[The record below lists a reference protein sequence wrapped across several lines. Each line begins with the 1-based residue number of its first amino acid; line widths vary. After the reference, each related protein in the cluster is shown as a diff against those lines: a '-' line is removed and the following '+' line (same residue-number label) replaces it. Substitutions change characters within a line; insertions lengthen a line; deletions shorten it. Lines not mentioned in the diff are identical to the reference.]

1 MQILFASD
9 FHIGLTRT
17 ANHTSESSQRREQAS
32 REMLRQVLATP
43 HDLAVC
49 GGDFFDRF
57 SNPETTIIEAMA
69 FASEFDY
76 ILAGNHDSSQRADTK
91 SSLDVI
97 DNSLANCVVVKE
109 PQQQMAHPPA
119 NFQYP
124 HHCCHVWFVP
134 HCLSQELFLA
144 ALTDI
149 EAAAALD
156 RNSGAP
162 SILVTHC
169 SYDLSFELS
178 TSALNL
184 SRERA
189 EQLLTAFDYV
199 LLGHEHVAREDF
211 AGRLQVIGSHFPTAF
226 DNLTDKRHLIF
237 DTVTKRMDS
246 VCHWRAGEHVYVGP
260 GCDAPPG
267 LQYYDLS
274 DNGDPKLPVHLFKAG
289 ALGVRV
295 PSSAAQPTFAHQD
308 LPRLDLAAQI
318 RGELAEKPELLA
330 LFDEL
335 MEGV

>member
-1 MQILFASD
+1 MKILFASD

-17 ANHTSESSQRREQAS
+17 ANHTAESSQRRERAS

-43 HDLAVC
+43 HDLSVC
-49 GGDFFDRF
+49 GGDFFDKF
-57 SNPETTIIEAMA
+57 SNPETTIIEAMEYA
-69 FASEFDY
+69 DKFDA
-76 ILAGNHDSSQRADTK
+76 ILAGNHDHSQRADTK

-97 DNSLANCVVVKE
+97 ASANLERGAVTSAPFFGK
-109 PQQQMAHPPA
+109 
-119 NFQYP
+119 NLYL
-124 HHCCHVWFVP
+124 VP
-134 HCLSQELFLA
+134 HCLSQELFM
-144 ALTDI
+144 
-149 EAAAALD
+149 AALD
-156 RNSGAP
+156 DAQQRAARAEPNVP
-162 SILVTHC
+162 RLLVTHC

-184 SRERA
+184 TRERA
-189 EQLLTAFDYV
+189 EHLLRDFDYV

-211 AGRLQVIGSHFPTAF
+211 DGRLQVIGSHFPTAF
-226 DNLTDKRHLIF
+226 DNLTDKRHLVY
-237 DTVTKRMDS
+237 DTEARRMAS

-260 GCDAPPG
+260 GCDAPTG
-267 LQYYDLS
+267 MQYYDLT
-274 DNGDPKLPVHLFKAG
+274 DNSDPKLPVHLFKAG

-295 PSSAAQPTFAHQD
+295 PSSAAQQTFVHQD

>member
-1 MQILFASD
+1 MKILFASD
-9 FHIGLTRT
+9 FHIGLNRT
-17 ANHTSESSQRREQAS
+17 ANHTAESSQRREQAS
-32 REMLRQVLATP
+32 RETLRDVLRTP

-57 SNPETTIIEAMA
+57 SNPETTIIEAMEYA
-69 FASEFDY
+69 DQFDA
-76 ILAGNHDSSQRADTK
+76 ILAGNHDHSQRADTK

-97 DNSLANCVVVKE
+97 ASANLERGAVTSE
-109 PQQQMAHPPA
+109 PFFGK
-119 NFQYP
+119 NLYL
-124 HHCCHVWFVP
+124 VP
-134 HCLSQELFLA
+134 HCLSQELFM
-144 ALTDI
+144 
-149 EAAAALD
+149 AALD
-156 RNSGAP
+156 DAQQRAARAELNVP
-162 SILVTHC
+162 RILVTHC

-211 AGRLQVIGSHFPTAF
+211 DGRLQVIGSHFPTSF
-226 DNLTDKRHLIF
+226 SDLSDKRHLIF
-237 DTVTKRMDS
+237 DTITKRMDS
-246 VCHWRAGEHVYVGP
+246 VCHWRASEHVYVGP

-274 DNGDPKLPVHLFKAG
+274 DNSDPKLPVHLFKAG

-295 PSSAAQPTFAHQD
+295 PSSAAQPTFVHQD

-335 MEGV
+335 MEGE

>member
-1 MQILFASD
+1 MKILFASD

-17 ANHTSESSQRREQAS
+17 ANHTAESSQRREVAS

-49 GGDFFDRF
+49 GGDYFDRF

-69 FASEFDY
+69 FAHEFDY

-97 DNSLANCVVVKE
+97 DNSLAQCIVVRQ
-109 PQQQMAHPPA
+109 PLINLA
-119 NFQYP
+119 NHSDFDSP
-124 HHCCHVWFVP
+124 DTARLFFVP
-134 HCLSQELFLA
+134 HCLSQESFLA
-144 ALTDI
+144 ELELAQQQAEQAGSVLP
-149 EAAAALD
+149 
-156 RNSGAP
+156 R
-162 SILVTHC
+162 ILVTHC
-169 SYDLSFELS
+169 SYDLSFDLS
-178 TSALNL
+178 TSSLNL
-184 SRERA
+184 TRERA
-189 EQLLTAFDYV
+189 AELLTIFDYV

-211 AGRLQVIGSHFPTAF
+211 DGRLQVIGSHFPTSF
-226 DNLTDKRHLIF
+226 SDLSDKRHLIF
-237 DTVTKRMDS
+237 DTDTGSMTSAV
-246 VCHWRAGEHVYVGP
+246 HWLASEHVYMGP

-274 DNGDPKLPVHLFKAG
+274 DNSAPKLPVHLFKAG

-295 PSSAAQPTFAHQD
+295 PSSAVQHTFSHQD

-330 LFDEL
+330 IFDEL
-335 MEGV
+335 MANR

>member
-1 MQILFASD
+1 MKILFASD

-17 ANHTSESSQRREQAS
+17 ANHTAESSQRREQAS

-69 FASEFDY
+69 FANEFHY
-76 ILAGNHDSSQRADTK
+76 ILAGNHDSSQRDDTK
-91 SSLDVI
+91 SSLDVV
-97 DNSLANCVVVKE
+97 DHALMNCEVVKE
-109 PQQQMAHPPA
+109 PLQAGML
-119 NFQYP
+119 
-124 HHCCHVWFVP
+124 WFVP
-134 HCLSQELFLA
+134 HCLSQGQFLA
-144 ALTDI
+144 T
-149 EAAAALD
+149 LD
-156 RNSGAP
+156 KVQQQAEQELSP
-162 SILVTHC
+162 LPKLLVTHC

-178 TSALNL
+178 TSSLNL
-184 SRERA
+184 TRERA
-189 EQLLTAFDYV
+189 EQLLTTFDYV

-211 AGRLQVIGSHFPTAF
+211 EGRLQVIGSHFPTAF

-237 DTVTKRMDS
+237 DTVAKRMDS
-246 VCHWRAGEHVYVGP
+246 VVHWRASEHVYVGP

-267 LQYYDLS
+267 LQYYDLTDS
-274 DNGDPKLPVHLFKAG
+274 DDPKLPVQLFKAG

-295 PSSAAQPTFAHQD
+295 PGSAAQQTFVHQD

-318 RGELAEKPELLA
+318 RGELAGKPELLA

-335 MEGV
+335 LEDR

>member
-1 MQILFASD
+1 MKILFASD

-17 ANHTSESSQRREQAS
+17 ANHTAESSQRREQAS

-69 FASEFDY
+69 FAHEFDY

-97 DNSLANCVVVKE
+97 DNSLANCIVVKE
-109 PQQQMAHPPA
+109 SLV
-119 NFQYP
+119 
-124 HHCCHVWFVP
+124 HVVSASPFTPVAARIWLVP
-134 HCLSQELFLA
+134 HCLSQELFM
-144 ALTDI
+144 
-149 EAAAALD
+149 AALD
-156 RNSGAP
+156 EVQQQAEQELSP
-162 SILVTHC
+162 LPKLLMTHC

-211 AGRLQVIGSHFPTAF
+211 DGRLMVIGSHFPTSF
-226 DNLTDKRHLIF
+226 SDLTDKRHLVY
-237 DTVTKRMDS
+237 DTEARRMDS

-295 PSSAAQPTFAHQD
+295 PSSAAQPTFVHQD

-318 RGELAEKPELLA
+318 RWELAEKPELLA

-335 MEGV
+335 VADS

>member
-1 MQILFASD
+1 MKILFASD

-17 ANHTSESSQRREQAS
+17 ANHTSESSQRREHAS
-32 REMLRQVLATP
+32 REVLRQVLATP

-57 SNPETTIIEAMA
+57 SNPETTIIEAMEYA
-69 FASEFDY
+69 DQFDA
-76 ILAGNHDSSQRADTK
+76 ILAGNHDHSQRADTK

-97 DNSLANCVVVKE
+97 ASANLERGAVTSE
-109 PQQQMAHPPA
+109 PFFGK
-119 NFQYP
+119 NLYL
-124 HHCCHVWFVP
+124 VP
-134 HCLSQELFLA
+134 HCLSQELFM
-144 ALTDI
+144 
-149 EAAAALD
+149 AALD
-156 RNSGAP
+156 DAQQRAARAELNVP
-162 SILVTHC
+162 RILVTHC

-184 SRERA
+184 TRERA

-199 LLGHEHVAREDF
+199 LLGHEHVAQEDF
-211 AGRLQVIGSHFPTAF
+211 AGRLIVIGSHFPTAF
-226 DNLTDKRHLIF
+226 DNLTDKRHLVY
-237 DTVTKRMDS
+237 DTEARRMDS

-260 GCDAPPG
+260 SCDAPPG
-267 LQYYDLS
+267 LQYYDLADS
-274 DNGDPKLPVHLFKAG
+274 SDPKLPVHLFKAG

-295 PSSAAQPTFAHQD
+295 PSSAAQQTFVHQD

-335 MEGV
+335 VADN

>member
-17 ANHTSESSQRREQAS
+17 ANHTSESSQRREAAS

-49 GGDFFDRF
+49 GGDFFDKF
-57 SNPETTIIEAMA
+57 SNPETTIIDAMEYA
-69 FASEFDY
+69 DQFDV
-76 ILAGNHDSSQRADTK
+76 ILSGNHDHSQRADTK

-97 DNSLANCVVVKE
+97 ASANLERGAVTSE
-109 PQQQMAHPPA
+109 PFFGK
-119 NFQYP
+119 NLYL
-124 HHCCHVWFVP
+124 VP
-134 HCLSQELFLA
+134 HCLSQELFM
-144 ALTDI
+144 
-149 EAAAALD
+149 AALD
-156 RNSGAP
+156 DAQQRAARAEHNVP
-162 SILVTHC
+162 RILVTHC

-178 TSALNL
+178 TSSLNL
-184 SRERA
+184 TRERA

-211 AGRLQVIGSHFPTAF
+211 DGRLQVIGSHFPTSF
-226 DNLTDKRHLIF
+226 SDLTDKRHLIF
-237 DTVTKRMDS
+237 DTDTNRMDS
-246 VCHWRAGEHVYVGP
+246 VVHWRAGEHVYVGP
-260 GCDAPPG
+260 GCDAQPG
-267 LQYYDLS
+267 MQYYDLS
-274 DNGDPKLPVHLFKAG
+274 DNSDPKLPVHLFKAG

-295 PSSAAQPTFAHQD
+295 PSSATQQTFVHQD

-335 MEGV
+335 LEGR

>member
-17 ANHTSESSQRREQAS
+17 ANHTAESSQRREQAS

-69 FASEFDY
+69 FAHEFDY
-76 ILAGNHDSSQRADTK
+76 ILAGNHDSSQRSDTK

-97 DNSLANCVVVKE
+97 DNSLADCAIVNDPLVHAISLSGFAPV
-109 PQQQMAHPPA
+109 AA
-119 NFQYP
+119 RI
-124 HHCCHVWFVP
+124 WFVP
-134 HCLSQELFLA
+134 HFLSQGLFL
-144 ALTDI
+144 D
-149 EAAAALD
+149 ALD
-156 RNSGAP
+156 QSLDQAHQASPHVPR
-162 SILVTHC
+162 ILVTHC

-178 TSALNL
+178 TSSLNL
-184 SRERA
+184 SRELA
-189 EQLLTAFDYV
+189 ERLLTVFDYV

-211 AGRLQVIGSHFPTAF
+211 DGRLQVIGSHFPTSF
-226 DNLTDKRHLIF
+226 SDLTDKRHLVY
-237 DTVTKRMDS
+237 DTEARRMDS

-295 PSSAAQPTFAHQD
+295 PSSAAQQTFVHQD

-335 MEGV
+335 VANR

>member
-9 FHIGLTRT
+9 FHIGLNRT
-17 ANHTSESSQRREQAS
+17 ANHTAESSQRREQAS
-32 REMLRQVLATP
+32 REVLQQVLQTP

-57 SNPETTIIEAMA
+57 SNPETTIIDAMA
-69 FASEFDY
+69 FANEFNY
-76 ILAGNHDSSQRADTK
+76 ILAGNHDSSQRADTR
-91 SSLDVI
+91 SSLDVV
-97 DNSLANCVVVKE
+97 DHAVTNCEVVKE
-109 PQQQMAHPPA
+109 PLQAGML
-119 NFQYP
+119 
-124 HHCCHVWFVP
+124 WFVP
-134 HCLSQELFLA
+134 HCLSQGQFLATLDKVQQQAAQDDGQTKLFLA
-144 ALTDI
+144 
-149 EAAAALD
+149 
-156 RNSGAP
+156 
-162 SILVTHC
+162 HC

-178 TSALNL
+178 TSSLNL
-184 SRERA
+184 TRERA

-211 AGRLQVIGSHFPTAF
+211 DGRLQVIGSHFPTSF
-226 DNLTDKRHLIF
+226 SDLSDKRHLIF
-237 DTVTKRMDS
+237 DTITKRMDS
-246 VCHWRAGEHVYVGP
+246 VCHWRASEHVYVGP

-274 DNGDPKLPVHLFKAG
+274 DNSDPKLPVHLFKAG

-295 PSSAAQPTFAHQD
+295 PSSAAQPTFVHQD

-335 MEGV
+335 MEGE